1 MLIFKNYN
9 SDSEQLHKSINY
21 VTLIS
26 ILVVLV
32 IILLMLYLD
41 YNLDIFYSI
50 LLIIPLTI
58 IMYYRLNKTHL
69 FELQDDYIL
78 SKNYFQTNWKK
89 TSIDK
94 VCYDEYYEKDNEYLN
109 LYIGTSF
116 LKINSEDTSQ
126 TNLINTIKNNI
137 QHNSYYQKSWT
148 YYLKN
153 SILVFPFLVFLSIN
167 MKIVNIKSS
176 LHQEAIT
183 KYGYVDFE
191 GKVKDIEF
199 LGRNTTARIKL
210 FNHNPFSIETH
221 TDSIRLKQIKKGDS
235 IRISISP
242 IDYEKKILK
251 TKPFQWFDKYHG
263 YSYIHIYKISKL

>member
-94 VCYDEYYEKDNEYLN
+94 VC
-109 LYIGTSF
+109 
-116 LKINSEDTSQ
+116 
-126 TNLINTIKNNI
+126 
-137 QHNSYYQKSWT
+137 
-148 YYLKN
+148 
-153 SILVFPFLVFLSIN
+153 
-167 MKIVNIKSS
+167 
-176 LHQEAIT
+176 
-183 KYGYVDFE
+183 
-191 GKVKDIEF
+191 
-199 LGRNTTARIKL
+199 
-210 FNHNPFSIETH
+210 
-221 TDSIRLKQIKKGDS
+221 
-235 IRISISP
+235 
-242 IDYEKKILK
+242 
-251 TKPFQWFDKYHG
+251 
-263 YSYIHIYKISKL
+263 